1 MRCGGVVV
9 IGVLLVSL
17 FVTVVLAYACTEYL
31 LLRFDA
37 RRRVLIGEGW
47 PLLVLLGSNP
57 RSFIV
62 VWLSTMVFVL
72 ASETDAYRYATI
84 ICVFA
89 QAVWLTQHLWFYHRD
104 HLRLRYE

>member
-1 MRCGGVVV
+1 M
-9 IGVLLVSL
+9 IGVLLVSQ

-47 PLLVLLGSNP
+47 PLLVLLGSNLGEFHCGMAQ
-57 RSFIV
+57 RDG
-62 VWLSTMVFVL
+62 FVL

-89 QAVWLTQHLWFYHRD
+89 QTVWLTQHLWFYHRD